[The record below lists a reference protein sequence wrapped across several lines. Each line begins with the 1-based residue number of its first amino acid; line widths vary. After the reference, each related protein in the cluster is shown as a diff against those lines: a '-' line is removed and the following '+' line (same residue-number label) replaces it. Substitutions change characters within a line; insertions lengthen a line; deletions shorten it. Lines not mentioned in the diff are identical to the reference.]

1 MLQMLCDLLAKGTHE
16 SEGKAG
22 DVWTP
27 SAGRAEVQKK
37 INTMKCQIIVKNNVY
52 EQVLE
57 TSQ

>member
-16 SEGKAG
+16 CEGKAG

-27 SAGRAEVQKK
+27 SAGGAEVKK
-37 INTMKCQIIVKNNVY
+37 FNTMKGQIIVKNNVY

-57 TSQ
+57 TYQ